1 MRLSRR
7 VLLASAAVLPLL
19 VTAADALAAS
29 GELTLYTSQPNEDAQ
44 ATVDAF
50 KALHPD
56 VEVTWIRDGTVNVM
70 AKLRAEI
77 AAGAPVADV
86 LLIADTV
93 TMESLKQENLLLA
106 HPDADVAAYDAGLY
120 DPDMTYFSTK
130 LITTGIVY
138 NNAAPSAPTSWKDL
152 EDPEKQGLI
161 AMPSPLTSGAALI
174 HLATMVDHPDFGWEH
189 YEMLAKNGVQPQGGN
204 GATFQAVA
212 GGEKLYGVV
221 IDYLPIREAAKGS
234 PVSFVFPE
242 EGVSAVTEPVAI
254 LSSTDNPDA
263 AKAFVDFLLSP
274 EGQALAASQGYLAAH
289 PDVPSP
295 EGFPPLA
302 EITLVPFDAAKALE
316 NDTEYKERFSEL
328 FGG

>member
-1 MRLSRR
+1 MRLKILALALAAGALP
-7 VLLASAAVLPLL
+7 LLAS
-19 VTAADALAAS
+19 DEALAVS
-29 GELTLYTSQPNEDAQ
+29 GPLTLYTSQPNEDAQ

-50 KALHPD
+50 EALHPD
-56 VEVTWIRDGTVNVM
+56 VEVSWIRDGTVNVM

-77 AAGAPVADV
+77 AAGAPQADV

-93 TMESLKQENLLLA
+93 TMESLKGEGLLLA
-106 HPDADVAAYDAGLY
+106 HEDADISAYDPAIH
-120 DPDMTYFSTK
+120 DADKTYFSTK

-138 NNAAPSAPTSWKDL
+138 NNEAPMVPTSWRDL
-152 EDPEKQGLI
+152 EVEAMAGLI

-174 HLATMVDHPDFGWEH
+174 HVAAMVDHPDFGWAHFEAL
-189 YEMLAKNGVQPQGGN
+189 EKNGVQPQGGN
-204 GATFQAVA
+204 GAVFQAVA
-212 GGEKLYGVV
+212 GGEKLYGIV

-234 PVSFVFPE
+234 PVSFVFPD

-254 LSSTDNPDA
+254 LSSTENPEA
-263 AKAFVDFLLSP
+263 AKAFVDFLLSA
-274 EGQALAASQGYLAAH
+274 EGQALAAAQGYLAAH
-289 PDVPSP
+289 PEIASP

-302 EITLVPFDAAKALE
+302 EISLLPLDAAKALA